1 MKKMKIL
8 MLEDN
13 RFDADLI
20 KEELIS
26 HKFDFTSEVVQ
37 TEKDFINAIHD
48 FKPDIIL
55 SDYSLPQ
62 FTGFEALEIAKK
74 LIPDIPFI
82 IITGSLSE
90 EMAADSIKRGAWDY
104 VLKEN
109 LV

>member
-1 MKKMKIL
+1 LIL
-8 MLEDN
+8 RL
-13 RFDADLI
+13 RWYKQKRIL
-20 KEELIS
+20 L
-26 HKFDFTSEVVQ
+26 
-37 TEKDFINAIHD
+37 NAIHD

-90 EMAADSIKRGAWDY
+90 EMAADSIKKRRLG
-104 VLKEN
+104 LCSQRKPGKIN
-109 LV
+109 SCN